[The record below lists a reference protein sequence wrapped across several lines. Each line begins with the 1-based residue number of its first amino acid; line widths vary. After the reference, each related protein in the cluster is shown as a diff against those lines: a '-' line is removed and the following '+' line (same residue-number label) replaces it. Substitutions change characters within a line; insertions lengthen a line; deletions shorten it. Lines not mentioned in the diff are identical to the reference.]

1 MKLKGINNYLKRT
14 LKSAIM
20 VDSIVITVLTFVISA
35 FIIENLS
42 GLFSVDPTEQ
52 SADVLMSDI
61 YYSVA
66 KRRSVD
72 DLNSDIVLVGVDD
85 CSRGEIAALID
96 AVNYAEAKVIGVDVL
111 FEVVGNNQ
119 DDANLIEAINGCDN
133 IVMPVRLE
141 YNSTDSTFSL
151 PSIPSIYSA
160 LQGVEYG
167 VVNLPSN
174 KSSLIRYFKPFFKS
188 NIIELNSF
196 AAAITQCFD
205 SVHYNKLVERNNE
218 LEDINYMGAEFE
230 VFDAYEIIDE
240 NLYPRPQ
247 IESFLKDKIV
257 LIGDLNNSYDMHITP
272 MGDYIPGIIIH
283 AKIVD
288 TVLGDNYIES
298 SSNLFN
304 IWISIIFC
312 FAFAYI
318 NLKSKLS
325 EKWNNIEGLLIR
337 VLQMGLVYLFMV
349 IGCYWFINRALLIN
363 FSQVLVMICN
373 SALITDIWLG
383 VKELYAKRDLCSKA
397 YVKFKSIIKRK

>member
-141 YNSTDSTFSL
+141 YNSTDSTFS
-151 PSIPSIYSA
+151 P
-160 LQGVEYG
+160 
-167 VVNLPSN
+167 
-174 KSSLIRYFKPFFKS
+174 
-188 NIIELNSF
+188 
-196 AAAITQCFD
+196 
-205 SVHYNKLVERNNE
+205 
-218 LEDINYMGAEFE
+218 
-230 VFDAYEIIDE
+230 
-240 NLYPRPQ
+240 
-247 IESFLKDKIV
+247 
-257 LIGDLNNSYDMHITP
+257 
-272 MGDYIPGIIIH
+272 
-283 AKIVD
+283 
-288 TVLGDNYIES
+288 
-298 SSNLFN
+298 
-304 IWISIIFC
+304 
-312 FAFAYI
+312 
-318 NLKSKLS
+318 
-325 EKWNNIEGLLIR
+325 
-337 VLQMGLVYLFMV
+337 
-349 IGCYWFINRALLIN
+349 
-363 FSQVLVMICN
+363 
-373 SALITDIWLG
+373 
-383 VKELYAKRDLCSKA
+383 
-397 YVKFKSIIKRK
+397 